1 MSRLTVRGAC
11 VVVKRGAG
19 VSGSGKQAGR
29 YAIKVSHAEFEV
41 LKAGVTF
48 ALPYLLGWNVVLNG
62 PERI

>member
-1 MSRLTVRGAC
+1 